1 MIQKIL
7 FVFTAVVSL
16 GLVWSC
22 KEEAVPLDEEQFKSL
37 LIDMHRVDGTL
48 AVARRTGGSNDLK
61 NYAYYND
68 LFKKYGVTRADFD
81 SCLHYYS
88 AQNAR
93 FSALYDAIVDSLN
106 KEVTVLDKII
116 DELKA
121 NDSVNYFPTLLD
133 TAALDT
139 LRLDSVVTVV
149 VDSIVPGLYKFS
161 TTLQFDSVTRSR
173 SRRIVSF
180 FVSPDGKDTLHVRN
194 IMVYPDT
201 LKRDYSWSQY
211 ADSVYS
217 RLVIRYME
225 PIPVDERPK
234 VFRNGKEVKGEKEKL
249 YDLEDFGGRAW
260 DNQLFRPYISRST
273 EERLKSSL
281 RR

>member
-1 MIQKIL
+1 MIRKIL

-139 LRLDSVVTVV
+139 LRLDSSWWTASCRACINLVRRCNLIL
-149 VDSIVPGLYKFS
+149 SRGAVPG
-161 TTLQFDSVTRSR
+161 V
-173 SRRIVSF
+173 
-180 FVSPDGKDTLHVRN
+180 
-194 IMVYPDT
+194 
-201 LKRDYSWSQY
+201 
-211 ADSVYS
+211 
-217 RLVIRYME
+217 
-225 PIPVDERPK
+225 
-234 VFRNGKEVKGEKEKL
+234 
-249 YDLEDFGGRAW
+249 
-260 DNQLFRPYISRST
+260 LFRF
-273 EERLKSSL
+273 LF
-281 RR
+281 RRMARIPCM